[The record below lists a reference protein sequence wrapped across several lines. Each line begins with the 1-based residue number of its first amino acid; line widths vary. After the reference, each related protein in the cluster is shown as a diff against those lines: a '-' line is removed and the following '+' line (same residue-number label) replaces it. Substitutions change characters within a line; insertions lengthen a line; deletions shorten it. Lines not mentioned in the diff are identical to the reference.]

1 MLEPI
6 VFPDAE
12 ALLIGALADA
22 LTVDTYAIAPVDR
35 NIGDEFVVVVRVG
48 GPNRDEVVDDA
59 TLVFEAWSAG
69 RTSAMALAQQVRAR
83 VHALVGSM
91 IDGVPV
97 YRVRESAGPAWQPDP
112 DTRHPRV
119 VFSAQV
125 SVRGTAESGS

>member
-12 ALLIGALADA
+12 ALLLGYLADA
-22 LTVDTYAIAPVDR
+22 LTVDTYAIAPADR
-35 NIGDEFVVVVRVG
+35 EDGDEFLVVVRVG

-59 TLVFEAWSAG
+59 TLVFESWSAG
-69 RTSAMALAQQVRAR
+69 RTSAMALAQQARAH

-91 IDGVPV
+91 IDGVAV

-112 DTRHPRV
+112 DTRHARV

-125 SVRGTAESGS
+125 SLRGSVESGS